1 MNKMPQQPGYYWA
14 KWKIASDGT
23 FEGDELTPSSEWEIV
38 QVNTNI
44 IGWED
49 ETDEENPERLSVS
62 VPGVREVQWRDG
74 FVWGSFVAA
83 LKAPPPAEILVGD
96 GEASIIECLAAGKPF
111 VFDPATNFL
120 HADDGTVEGG
130 IRYMPVPTH
139 HTGRLLPCPF
149 CGGEPE
155 FQESNPYDQSDDVA
169 FTVFCREC
177 GTEHP
182 WRSTPEDAVAF
193 WNRRAALSAE
203 VEG

>member
-1 MNKMPQQPGYYWA
+1 MKNSVTQSPPHQTVVDMEKQIKDLRHDLAAAEGRAKNALSDLQYWR
-14 KWKIASDGT
+14 G
-23 FEGDELTPSSEWEIV
+23 
-38 QVNTNI
+38 QY
-44 IGWED
+44 
-49 ETDEENPERLSVS
+49 ET
-62 VPGVREVQWRDG
+62 
-74 FVWGSFVAA
+74 AT
-83 LKAPPPAEILVGD
+83 APAPAEHVMGD

-130 IRYMPVPTH
+130 IRYMPVPAH

-193 WNRRAALSAE
+193 WNRRAALASAE